1 MVELIVITITFILS
15 VLFLK
20 WRNRAGTTSGEKEK
34 VSEKLKP
41 EGIVGK
47 STFVLTTTK
56 RAIAEPDL
64 SGKMDIE
71 VPLEYEPDINSI
83 EEQEE
88 LEELGLSSE
97 ISSDI
102 TFEEMMEVVNEVESV
117 KPQNPT
123 KAGKLLHENENTD
136 WVEQISSSSPLY
148 QKRVTELI
156 DLHLG
161 RLVQNEKNQ
170 VSNDDWEGF
179 DIAEYVISK
188 HWPPK

>member
-20 WRNRAGTTSGEKEK
+20 WRNKAGTTSGEKEK
-34 VSEKLKP
+34 VSEKLSS

-47 STFVLTTTK
+47 SSFILTTRKSTLPK
-56 RAIAEPDL
+56 ADL

-71 VPLEYEPDINSI
+71 VPLEYEPDIESI

-88 LEELGLSSE
+88 LEELGLLSE
-97 ISSDI
+97 TSSDI

-117 KPQNPT
+117 KSQNPT
-123 KAGKLLHENENTD
+123 KAGKLLYENENTD
-136 WVEQISSSSPLY
+136 WVGQISSSSPNY

-156 DLHLG
+156 DIHL
-161 RLVQNEKNQ
+161 EKLMNHSGKTLQ
-170 VSNDDWEGF
+170 
-179 DIAEYVISK
+179 
-188 HWPPK
+188 